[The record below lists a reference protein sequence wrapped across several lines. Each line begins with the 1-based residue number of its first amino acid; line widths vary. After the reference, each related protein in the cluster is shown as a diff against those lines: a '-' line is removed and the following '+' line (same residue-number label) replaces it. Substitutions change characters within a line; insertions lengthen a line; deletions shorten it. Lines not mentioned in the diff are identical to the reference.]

1 MSAKPRSNYIIKSL
15 VHASQVLA
23 VFRSK
28 AEVLRL
34 KDVVARTGFN
44 KAMCFRLLFTLRE
57 CNFLEKVGENQYRLV
72 YDVRPTRKCRI
83 GFAAQG
89 QESSFAREVSAGI
102 MRAAENAH
110 VELVVMDNKYD
121 PRIALR
127 NADQLVREGVDLII
141 EFQTDES
148 AAPAIA
154 AKVQEAG
161 IPMIAVD
168 IPHPSA
174 SYFGANNYEAG
185 LVGGRH
191 LGRWANKNWHGLVD
205 EIVLLEIR
213 RAGSVPQT
221 RILGMLMGMTEVV
234 RPSYRGR
241 VVNLDGDGQFGNSLE
256 CVRKHLRSTKA
267 KRILVG
273 AANDSSAL
281 GALRAFQEAGRTS
294 ECAIVSHNAEPE
306 GRAEL
311 RDAKSRLVGSVAY
324 FPEEYGP
331 HLIRLALDILDQ
343 KPTSPAVFIKHQ
355 LITPENVDHF
365 YPNDRLMGVI
375 LVVGVILY

>member
-1 MSAKPRSNYIIKSL
+1 MSAKPRSNYVIKSL

-83 GFAAQG
+83 GFASQG

-102 MRAAENAH
+102 LRAAENAH

-121 PRIALR
+121 PRIAMR

-221 RILGMLMGMTEVV
+221 RILGMLVGVTEVV

-375 LVVGVILY
+375 RSSA

>member
-1 MSAKPRSNYIIKSL
+1 MGAKARSNYVIKSL

-89 QESSFAREVSAGI
+89 QESSFAREVSTGI
-102 MRAAENAH
+102 LRAAENAH

-221 RILGMLMGMTEVV
+221 RVLGMLVGMTEVV

-256 CVRKHLRSTKA
+256 CVRKHLRNTKA

-294 ECAIVSHNAEPE
+294 ECAIVSHNADPE
-306 GRAEL
+306 GRTEL

-365 YPNDRLMGVI
+365 YPNDRLMSVI
-375 LVVGVILY
+375 RSPA

>member
-1 MSAKPRSNYIIKSL
+1 MNAKRRSNYVIKSL
-15 VHASQVLA
+15 VHASQVLT
-23 VFRSK
+23 VFKSK

-34 KDVVARTGFN
+34 KDIVARTGFN

-57 CNFLEKVGENQYRLV
+57 CNFLEKVGENQYRLMC
-72 YDVRPTRKCRI
+72 DVRPIRKCRI

-89 QESSFAREVSAGI
+89 QDSSFAREVGAGVL
-102 MRAAENAH
+102 RAAENAH

-121 PRIALR
+121 PRTALR

-174 SYFGANNYEAG
+174 TYFGANNYEAG

-221 RILGMLMGMTEVV
+221 RVLGMLVGITEVV

-241 VVNLDGDGQFGNSLE
+241 VVNLDGDGQFGASLD
-256 CVRKHLRSTKA
+256 CIRKHLRTTKS

-273 AANDSSAL
+273 AANDSCAL
-281 GALRAFQEAGRTS
+281 GALRAFQEAGRAS
-294 ECAIVSHNAEPE
+294 ECGIVSHNADPE

-311 RDAKSRLVGSVAY
+311 RDPKSRIVGSVAY

-331 HLIRLALDILDQ
+331 HLVRLALDILEQ

-365 YPNDRLMGVI
+365 YPNDRLMSLI
-375 LVVGVILY
+375 RTPA

>member
-1 MSAKPRSNYIIKSL
+1 MSAKQRRNYVIKSL

-83 GFAAQG
+83 GFASQG

-102 MRAAENAH
+102 LRAAENAH

-221 RILGMLMGMTEVV
+221 RILGMLVGMTEVV

-241 VVNLDGDGQFGNSLE
+241 VVNLDGDGQFGHSLE

-365 YPNDRLMGVI
+365 YPNDRLMSVI
-375 LVVGVILY
+375 RSPA

>member
-1 MSAKPRSNYIIKSL
+1 MSAKPRSNYVIKSL

-23 VFRSK
+23 VFKSK

-34 KDVVARTGFN
+34 KDVVSRTGFN

-72 YDVRPTRKCRI
+72 YDVRPVRKCRI

-89 QESSFAREVSAGI
+89 QDSSFAREVGAGLL
-102 MRAAENAH
+102 RAAENAH
-110 VELVVMDNKYD
+110 VELVVLDNKYD

-148 AAPAIA
+148 AAAAIA

-205 EIVLLEIR
+205 EILLLEIR

-221 RILGMLMGMTEVV
+221 RILGMLVGITEVV

-241 VVNLDGDGQFGNSLE
+241 VVNLDGDGQFGASLD
-256 CVRKHLRSTKA
+256 CVRKHLRTTKA

-273 AANDSSAL
+273 AANDPRAL
-281 GALRAFQEAGRTS
+281 GALRAFQEAGGTS
-294 ECAIVSHNAEPE
+294 ECGIVSHNAEPA

-311 RDAKSRLVGSVAY
+311 RDPNSRLVGSVAY

-365 YPNDRLMGVI
+365 YPNDRLMSLI
-375 LVVGVILY
+375 RTPA

>member
-1 MSAKPRSNYIIKSL
+1 MQSLCSNYVIKSL

-23 VFRSK
+23 VFGSK

-34 KDVVARTGFN
+34 KDVVTRTGFN

-89 QESSFAREVSAGI
+89 QESFFAREVSAGI
-102 MRAAENAH
+102 LRAAENAH

-127 NADQLVREGVDLII
+127 NADQLIREGVDLII

-154 AKVQEAG
+154 TKVQEAG

-185 LVGGRH
+185 LVGGGI
-191 LGRWANKNWHGLVD
+191 LA
-205 EIVLLEIR
+205 
-213 RAGSVPQT
+213 AGQ
-221 RILGMLMGMTEVV
+221 IKIGMDWCMKL
-234 RPSYRGR
+234 YCWK
-241 VVNLDGDGQFGNSLE
+241 FGALF
-256 CVRKHLRSTKA
+256 
-267 KRILVG
+267 G
-273 AANDSSAL
+273 AANT
-281 GALRAFQEAGRTS
+281 RTRNAGRDDRS
-294 ECAIVSHNAEPE
+294 SSPE
-306 GRAEL
+306 L
-311 RDAKSRLVGSVAY
+311 SRQSC
-324 FPEEYGP
+324 E
-331 HLIRLALDILDQ
+331 
-343 KPTSPAVFIKHQ
+343 S
-355 LITPENVDHF
+355 
-365 YPNDRLMGVI
+365 
-375 LVVGVILY
+375 

>member
-1 MSAKPRSNYIIKSL
+1 MSAKPRTNYVIKSL

-83 GFAAQG
+83 GFASQG
-89 QESSFAREVSAGI
+89 QESSFAREVSASI
-102 MRAAENAH
+102 LRAAENAH

-127 NADQLVREGVDLII
+127 NADHLVRERVDLII

-154 AKVQEAG
+154 AKIQEAG

-191 LGRWANKNWHGLVD
+191 LGRWANKNWNGLVD

-221 RILGMLMGMTEVV
+221 RVLGMLVGMTEVV

-241 VVNLDGDGQFGNSLE
+241 VVNLDGDGQFGTSLE
-256 CVRKHLRSTKA
+256 CLRKHLRSTKA
-267 KRILVG
+267 KRILLG

-311 RDAKSRLVGSVAY
+311 RDVKSRLVGSVAY

-365 YPNDRLMGVI
+365 YPNDRLMSLI
-375 LVVGVILY
+375 RTPA

>member
-1 MSAKPRSNYIIKSL
+1 MSAKPRSNYVIKSL

-83 GFAAQG
+83 GFASQG

-102 MRAAENAH
+102 LRAAENAH

-221 RILGMLMGMTEVV
+221 RVLGMLVGMTEVV

-241 VVNLDGDGQFGNSLE
+241 VVNLDGDGQFGTSLE

-365 YPNDRLMGVI
+365 YPNDRLMSVI
-375 LVVGVILY
+375 RSPA

>member
-1 MSAKPRSNYIIKSL
+1 MGAKARSNYVIKSL

-102 MRAAENAH
+102 LRAAENAH

-221 RILGMLMGMTEVV
+221 RVLGMLVGMTEVV

-256 CVRKHLRSTKA
+256 CLRKHLRSTKA

-294 ECAIVSHNAEPE
+294 ECAIVSHNADPE
-306 GRAEL
+306 GRTEL
-311 RDAKSRLVGSVAY
+311 RDPKSRMVGSVAY

-365 YPNDRLMGVI
+365 YPNDRLMSVI
-375 LVVGVILY
+375 RSPA

>member
-1 MSAKPRSNYIIKSL
+1 MSAKPRSNYVIKSL

-83 GFAAQG
+83 GFASQG

-221 RILGMLMGMTEVV
+221 RILGMLVGMTEVV

-256 CVRKHLRSTKA
+256 CMRKHLRSTKA

-365 YPNDRLMGVI
+365 YPNDRLMSVI
-375 LVVGVILY
+375 RSQA